1 MNPKIWGLGQIDY
14 DNEWLSSLS
23 SLHFEMRLSRESG
36 NLAEGSYRV
45 DGIAG
50 VGAHSLVFKATSPD
64 GSLVAIK
71 TQVPRLAF
79 FIRELPASMAVFP
92 SRDIQAI
99 WRKVMKL
106 VGDPVVD
113 FLVDEY
119 DQLYSNIFFSLH
131 ESSVAQ
137 LDQVKWSS
145 DRSQFLM
152 GFALRTPGMMYRLE
166 DWASGGS
173 SEPKDVEWA
182 SNALKSVSRIAKT
195 EPDFRPE
202 ELLDNPFY
210 ICAGAILDGVFLS
223 DEFPILIDRLR
234 DTYGL
239 RDEGSQVDVW
249 LTQCW
254 VIGNLLGDLV
264 TTSSVESF
272 VAFYNLC
279 DRALSVSGQE

>member
-1 MNPKIWGLGQIDY
+1 
-14 DNEWLSSLS
+14 
-23 SLHFEMRLSRESG
+23 MRLSRESG
-36 NLAEGSYRV
+36 TLAEGGYRV
-45 DGIAG
+45 DGVAG
-50 VGAHSLVFKATSPD
+50 VGANSVAFNATSPD

-71 TQVPRLAF
+71 TSIPRLAF
-79 FIRELPASMAVFP
+79 SIRELPASMAVFP

-106 VGDPVVD
+106 VGDPAVD

-131 ESSVAQ
+131 ESGVAQ
-137 LDQVKWSS
+137 LDQLKWDD

-152 GFALRTPGMMYRLE
+152 GFVLRTPGMKYRLE
-166 DWASGGS
+166 DWATGGS
-173 SEPKDVEWA
+173 SEPKEVEWA
-182 SNALKSVSRIAKT
+182 TNALKSLSRIAKT
-195 EPDFRPE
+195 DPDFRPD

-210 ICAGAILDGVFLS
+210 VCAGAILDGVFLS

-234 DTYGL
+234 DTYGF

-249 LTQCW
+249 LTQCR

-264 TTSSVESF
+264 NKSSVENF

-279 DRALSVSGQE
+279 DKMLSVRG